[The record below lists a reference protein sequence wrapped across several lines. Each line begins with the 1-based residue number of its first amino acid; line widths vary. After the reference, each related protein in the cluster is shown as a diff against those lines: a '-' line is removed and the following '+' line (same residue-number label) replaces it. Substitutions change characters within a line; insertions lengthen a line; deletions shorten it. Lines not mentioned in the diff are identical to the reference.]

1 MSRPDLVFCLINTMF
16 SPSCCLKAMY
26 LLFSYRMFLK
36 PIILLFSVGTLG
48 YLCRLPLYYKS
59 LVYYCLGSVVKSLI
73 LYFSYSPQS
82 KCFTLLFMR
91 WSAVSCLR
99 FSSSSQRHRLAFFSH
114 SKSRTHRLDGDIRLY
129 SLSTMASSSDT
140 RSTCVWLEDTHV
152 ALRRPRSAQ
161 ASNERITFVS
171 TLDPRNK
178 QGYDVLLFRPP
189 ASTGQKARAVT
200 LYNDRW
206 HELDHDTRSRKPYLG
221 VARPDIHEFD
231 GENLPSDHEPTIEDS
246 DEEPILPRPKSPESS
261 GSEAPTRTLVTYENI
276 SRPPTPPNEDSSTQ
290 PRYRR
295 SPSPDQYRIS
305 FTTPIEEQQPPP
317 SDMAA

>member
-1 MSRPDLVFCLINTMF
+1 
-16 SPSCCLKAMY
+16 
-26 LLFSYRMFLK
+26 
-36 PIILLFSVGTLG
+36 
-48 YLCRLPLYYKS
+48 
-59 LVYYCLGSVVKSLI
+59 
-73 LYFSYSPQS
+73 
-82 KCFTLLFMR
+82 
-91 WSAVSCLR
+91 
-99 FSSSSQRHRLAFFSH
+99 
-114 SKSRTHRLDGDIRLY
+114 
-129 SLSTMASSSDT
+129 MASSSDT

-276 SRPPTPPNEDSSTQ
+276 SCPPTPPNEDSSSQ
-290 PRYRR
+290 PRYR
-295 SPSPDQYRIS
+295 
-305 FTTPIEEQQPPP
+305 
-317 SDMAA
+317 